1 MKDKYCLFTNDVE
14 TTSIKYNKLSD
25 KTGEEVLK
33 SCMPRL
39 LNLYKK
45 YNIKSTFFFTGHIA
59 EKFPEI
65 VKMVIPYGHEVG
77 CHGYSHEVDKAF
89 DLLNY
94 DKQFYVLKKTKGIL
108 EDISGQEVIS
118 FRAPALRVNKFT
130 VKALINS
137 GFKIDSS
144 TAAQRAD
151 MFFSFGSKN
160 KLNWLIQP
168 RVPYFTQNENIWKKG
183 SSSLFEIPIS
193 AIGIPYIGTF
203 LRISP
208 LMTKWLHFLLNI
220 ENCINHKPIV
230 FLIHPN
236 ELINESETDEPEGL
250 IINKRTNKV
259 FSYYIKDILRHKL
272 KLRNLGNKACELYE
286 NEINYFLKKYY
297 QFLTLSELYHKTNK
311 YR

>member
-1 MKDKYCLFTNDVE
+1 MKERYCLFTNDVE
-14 TTSIKYNKLSD
+14 TTSIKYNKLLD

-33 SCMPRL
+33 TGMPLL

-45 YNIKSTFFFTGHIA
+45 YDIKSTFFFTGHIA

-65 VKMVIPYGHEVG
+65 VKMVIPYGHEIG

-94 DKQFYVLKKTKGIL
+94 NKQFDVLKKTKGIL

-118 FRAPALRVNKFT
+118 FRAPALRVNKST
-130 VKALINS
+130 AKALINS

-144 TAAQRAD
+144 TASQRAD
-151 MFFSFGSKN
+151 MLFSFGSK
-160 KLNWLIQP
+160 KKINWLLEP
-168 RVPYFTQNENIWKKG
+168 RLPYFTREDNIWKKG
-183 SSSLFEIPIS
+183 QTELFEIPIS
-193 AIGIPYIGTF
+193 AFGIPYIGTF

-208 LMTKWLHFLLNI
+208 FITKILHSILNF
-220 ENCINHKPIV
+220 ENSINQKPIV

-236 ELINESETDEPEGL
+236 ELITEIETDKTGGQ
-250 IINKRTNKV
+250 IINRRAKKML
-259 FSYYIKDILRHKL
+259 SYYVKDILRHNL
-272 KLRNLGNKACELYE
+272 KLRNLGNIACELYE
-286 NEINYFLKKYY
+286 NEINYFLKKDY
-297 QFLTLSELYHKTNK
+297 QFLTLAELYHKINK